1 MLYDIRKIL
10 YDIEKLNKITR
21 SDKNELLKELNSI
34 STDLKLKRKN
44 MISDCRDD
52 NYANIDDIE
61 YIFGDID
68 SYYQPVLASSLFN
81 NDYQRYHF
89 RGDPNRNMSI
99 ITYFDK
105 IIPYLRALID
115 ENNTVFKS
123 IN

>member
-21 SDKNELLKELNSI
+21 SDKNKLLKELNSI

-89 RGDPNRNMSI
+89 RGDPNRNRSV